1 VFIGDPAL
9 QLSAAEVELAG
20 ARRVICLKSAISAL
34 ESIVLQGEGAPEHSE
49 NSHFSRFSAIRA
61 EYHALKAQN
70 PAFMPAHPAATNPV
84 LREPPRPGGRVWLE
98 DKAAIATVDLANAAY
113 ELMVRLLAYAYVVPA
128 PHPDKALA
136 VDLAIGLMQAV
147 TPLGERAARLPAG
160 PSHPECNAGMSFTTL
175 RDTAPLPF
183 GTGGR
188 RFFVERLDELSSLA
202 ASMVDAD
209 ERTQKSSRILA
220 TLART
225 ARQRFDLN
233 ANAAAPKAAM
243 PAVVA
248 APPVPSEG
256 EPTTV
261 VGGVQY
267 VEGKAMTLV
276 FEGKRCIHSRMCV
289 TGAPD
294 VFLANTK
301 GPWIHPDA
309 MDAEQLVAVAHACP
323 SGAIRYR
330 RKDGRPDETPPP
342 VNLAAVRESGP
353 YAVRG
358 MVQLDGVDAGY
369 RVTLCRC
376 GASGNKPFCDGSHKY
391 IGFNA
396 TGEPPTGKTDA
407 LPVRNGVLAIDPQVD
422 GPLKVRGNLEITS
435 GTGRVVARITTTLLC
450 RCGASANKPFCDNS
464 HLRVGFRS

>member
-1 VFIGDPAL
+1 
-9 QLSAAEVELAG
+9 
-20 ARRVICLKSAISAL
+20 
-34 ESIVLQGEGAPEHSE
+34 
-49 NSHFSRFSAIRA
+49 
-61 EYHALKAQN
+61 
-70 PAFMPAHPAATNPV
+70 
-84 LREPPRPGGRVWLE
+84 
-98 DKAAIATVDLANAAY
+98 
-113 ELMVRLLAYAYVVPA
+113 
-128 PHPDKALA
+128 
-136 VDLAIGLMQAV
+136 
-147 TPLGERAARLPAG
+147 
-160 PSHPECNAGMSFTTL
+160 
-175 RDTAPLPF
+175 
-183 GTGGR
+183 
-188 RFFVERLDELSSLA
+188 
-202 ASMVDAD
+202 
-209 ERTQKSSRILA
+209 
-220 TLART
+220 
-225 ARQRFDLN
+225 
-233 ANAAAPKAAM
+233 M

-248 APPVPSEG
+248 APPVPSGG

-330 RKDGRPDETPPP
+330 RRDGRPDETPPP